1 MYTEEE
7 IEQMRIKA
15 EKWDVLEAKIAKF
28 YEDEN
33 GEVEDE
39 GDLISIGE
47 VAASAFGFI
56 EMGPYWF

>member
-47 VAASAFGFI
+47 VAASAFGFL
-56 EMGPYWF
+56 